1 MKKNNLNLLV
11 FILIAGFFITSS
23 CKQENANTDQ
33 QENIKKL
40 SQTQETIAVGVFN
53 GNGASPTCVKE
64 AMESLKI
71 DKGIVAVSLS
81 SSEIVKT
88 KLENIDVI
96 LFPGGSG
103 STSMLNLGEQAIEII
118 QKCVKKDGK
127 GVVGICAGGYLL
139 SNTTNYP
146 SMNLSGAKVIDRDH
160 YNRGNGLVEFE
171 LTKQG
176 EDIFPELIEIE
187 HLFIEYYEG
196 PILAP
201 AENPENTYSV
211 LANFVSDVHQKGNA
225 KSGITPG
232 KPYFI
237 NTKIGKGKLF
247 VSVGHPESTPG
258 MRWMVPRMV
267 RWVSGKQMISY
278 EGNVIRP
285 NLFSKEV
292 LHNSETDKEIDKLF
306 YQLFDDNNNVQIEAI
321 NKLENLR
328 AWSGKKWIPG
338 LLRDNSPKVR
348 ERAAKYL
355 ADNEI
360 TYELPELKSAILA
373 EKNKKT
379 IEKLSEYETILESL
393 ID

>member
-1 MKKNNLNLLV
+1 
-11 FILIAGFFITSS
+11 
-23 CKQENANTDQ
+23 
-33 QENIKKL
+33 
-40 SQTQETIAVGVFN
+40 
-53 GNGASPTCVKE
+53 
-64 AMESLKI
+64 
-71 DKGIVAVSLS
+71 
-81 SSEIVKT
+81 
-88 KLENIDVI
+88 
-96 LFPGGSG
+96 
-103 STSMLNLGEQAIEII
+103 MLNLGEQAIEII